1 MSQQTA
7 ALITSVRES
16 RQLSDYAIYVLRS
29 NISFCLMEETIL
41 HQGSQVRLLQLKSRE
56 RWEQLVHDQLPESF
70 APVTIL

>member
-41 HQGSQVRLLQLKSRE
+41 HQGPQVGFLQLKSRE
-56 RWEQLVHDQLPESF
+56 GWEQ
-70 APVTIL
+70 